1 MKINRLFNQI
11 HKETELKLKEIKE
24 EEELFISAIKLL
36 KKVKKSKKK
45 VIIFGNGGSAATS
58 SHFTVDLT
66 KNAKI
71 NCINFNDADLITCF
85 SNDYGFENY
94 VKQAI
99 NCYCKKGDLVI
110 FISVSGESKNIIN
123 AARYCL
129 NNRINVITLTGKSK
143 NNLLK
148 KLNKKGIN
156 FHVKS
161 FSYNTVEIIHSY
173 ILLTM
178 VDLIVGKK
186 VYGTSIGKI

>member
-1 MKINRLFNQI
+1 MKINKLLNKI
-11 HKETELKLKEIKE
+11 HKETYIKLNEANDDQK
-24 EEELFISAIKLL
+24 LFVSSIKLL
-36 KKVKKSKKK
+36 KKVKKTKKK

-58 SHFTVDLT
+58 SHFSVDLT

-99 NCYCKKGDLVI
+99 NCYFEKGDLVI

-123 AARYCL
+123 AAKYCL
-129 NNRINVITLTGKSK
+129 NNKINLITLTGKLK
-143 NNLLK
+143 ENTLK
-148 KLNKKGIN
+148 KLNKKGVN
-156 FHVKS
+156 FHVSS

-173 ILLTM
+173 ILLTL
-178 VDLIVGKK
+178 VDIMVGKT

>member
-1 MKINRLFNQI
+1 MKINKLLNKI
-11 HKETELKLKEIKE
+11 HKETHMKLDEANEDQK
-24 EEELFISAIKLL
+24 LFVSSIKLL
-36 KKVKKSKKK
+36 KKVKKIKKK

-58 SHFTVDLT
+58 SHFSVDLT

-85 SNDYGFENY
+85 SNDYGFDNY

-99 NCYCKKGDLVI
+99 NCYCKRGDLVI

-123 AARYCL
+123 AAKYCL
-129 NNRINVITLTGKSK
+129 INKINLITLTGKSK
-143 NNLLK
+143 NNKLK

-156 FHVKS
+156 FHVNS

-173 ILLTM
+173 ILLTL
-178 VDLIVGKK
+178 VDILVGKT